1 MKLITGI
8 ILSLCLF
15 TATNSWSQNN
25 IAGSKV
31 APGSKTM
38 RISKAALQDKIRG
51 GWAGQTI
58 GVTFGGP
65 YEFRFNGTLI
75 QDYQPLTWYDGYLK
89 KTMTEIPGLYDDI
102 YMDLT
107 FVDIINRLGVDAPID
122 SFANA
127 FANAGYDLW
136 FANQAAR
143 YNILNGIK
151 APASGLPEHNLHA
164 DAIDYQIEADYSGL
178 MNPGMPNSAS
188 AINDKIGHIM
198 NYGDGWYGGVYMAAM
213 YTLAFTNT
221 DIKTVVKEGL
231 KTIPA
236 QSDFYQCISDVIK
249 WQAKYPN
256 DWKQTWFE
264 LEKKWSSDKVCP
276 QGVFVPFNI
285 DAKINA
291 AYVVLGLLYGDGDYS
306 KTLEIATRAGQDA
319 DCNPSSAGGI
329 LGALLGYDKI
339 PARWKLGLKEIE
351 DMNFSYTTLS
361 LNGVYAASYKH
372 ALDMIKKNGGSETTD
387 DVVIRVQEPLT
398 VRYEKSFD
406 NVFPISKTVLSSRR
420 EATGSAG
427 DVNGLTF
434 DFEGTGFALLGAAS
448 KKQRNAG
455 DDYVFEADLFIDG
468 VLAETA
474 KFPTAFKTRRHELF
488 WKLNMPRGKHT
499 VKIIVK
505 NPDSKF
511 DLRASD
517 YIVYDNQPVK

>member
-1 MKLITGI
+1 MK
-8 ILSLCLF
+8 SF
-15 TATNSWSQNN
+15 TRIWLLGCFLWTTNGYSQNK
-25 IAGSKV
+25 IAGTDVK
-31 APGSKTM
+31 PGSKTL
-38 RISKAALQDKIRG
+38 RISKPVLQDKIRG

-65 YEFRFNGTLI
+65 YEFKYNGTII
-75 QDYQPLTWYDGYLK
+75 QDYQPLVWYEGYLK
-89 KTMTEIPGLYDDI
+89 KTMVDIPGLYDDI

-107 FVDIINRLGVDAPID
+107 FVDIISRLGLDAPVD

-143 YNILNGIK
+143 YNILNGIPS
-151 APASGLPEHNLHA
+151 PASGTPEHNLQA
-164 DAIDYQIEADYSGL
+164 DAIDYQIESDFCGL

-188 AINDKIGHIM
+188 AVNDKIGHIM

-213 YTLAFTNT
+213 YTLAFTHT
-221 DIKTVVKEGL
+221 DIKTVVKEAL

-236 QSDFYQCISDVIK
+236 QSEFYKCMNDVIL
-249 WQAKYPN
+249 WHTKYPA

-264 LEKKWSSDKVCP
+264 LQKKWSSDMVCP

-291 AYVVLGLLYGDGDYS
+291 AYVIMGLLYGNGDYTR
-306 KTLEIATRAGQDA
+306 TLEIATRAGQDA

-329 LGALLGYDKI
+329 LGTLLGYDKI

-351 DMNFSYTTLS
+351 DMNFSYTSLS

-372 ALDMIKKNGGSETTD
+372 ALDLIRRNGGSETANE
-387 DVVIRVQEPLT
+387 VMIRIQEPLP

-406 NVFPISKTVLSSRR
+406 HVYPAAKNSLRNKG
-420 EATGSAG
+420 EA
-427 DVNGLTF
+427 NGLSF

-448 KKQRNAG
+448 KKQKDG
-455 DDYVFEADLFIDG
+455 SDYVFEADLFIDG

-474 KFPTAFKTRRHELF
+474 KFPTNFKKRRHELF

-499 VKIIVK
+499 VKVTVK
-505 NPDSKF
+505 NPDNGF
-511 DLRASD
+511 DLRATD

>member
-1 MKLITGI
+1 MKLLAR
-8 ILSLCLF
+8 ILLFGCLLP
-15 TATNSWSQNN
+15 TAESYSQNK
-25 IAGSKV
+25 IAGTTV
-31 APGSKTM
+31 AQGSKTV
-38 RISKAALQDKIRG
+38 RISKTVLKDKIRG

-65 YEFRFNGTLI
+65 YEFRYNGTLI

-107 FVDIINRLGVDAPID
+107 FVSIIDKYGLDAPVD

-151 APASGLPEHNLHA
+151 APASGSPEHNLHA
-164 DAIDYQIEADYSGL
+164 DAIDYQIEADYCGL

-213 YTLAFTNT
+213 YTLAFTYT
-221 DIKTVVKEGL
+221 DIKAVVKEAL

-236 QSDFYQCISDVIK
+236 QSEFYQCMNDVIQ
-249 WQAKYPN
+249 WNAKYPT

-264 LEKKWSSDKVCP
+264 LEKKWSSDMVCP

-291 AYVVLGLLYGDGDYS
+291 AYVIMALLYGNGDYS
-306 KTLEIATRAGQDA
+306 RTLEIATRAGQDA

-329 LGALLGYDKI
+329 LGTLLGYDKI
-339 PARWKLGLKEIE
+339 PAYWKQGLNEIE

-372 ALDMIKKNGGSETTD
+372 ALDMIRKNGGSETET

-406 NVFPISKTVLSSRR
+406 KIYPIQKNSLRNKG
-420 EATGSAG
+420 EA
-427 DVNGLTF
+427 NGLTF
-434 DFEGTGFALLGAAS
+434 DFEGTGFSLLGAAS
-448 KKQRNAG
+448 KKQRDGG
-455 DDYVFEADLFIDG
+455 DDYTFEADLFIDG
-468 VLAETA
+468 QLVETA
-474 KFPTAFKTRRHELF
+474 KFPTNFKTRRHELF

-499 VKIIVK
+499 VKITVK

-511 DLRASD
+511 DLRATD
-517 YIVYDNQPVK
+517 YIVYDNQPAK

>member
-1 MKLITGI
+1 MKFIKH
-8 ILSLCLF
+8 ILLSTCLF
-15 TATNSWSQNN
+15 SAAAGFSQYTVAGTKVTAG
-25 IAGSKV
+25 A
-31 APGSKTM
+31 KTVRM
-38 RISKAALQDKIRG
+38 TKSVLQDKIRG

-65 YEFRFNGTLI
+65 YEFRSNGTLI

-89 KTMTEIPGLYDDI
+89 KTMTETPGLYDDI

-107 FVDIINRLGVDAPID
+107 FVDIIDRFGLDAPID

-151 APASGLPEHNLHA
+151 APLSGAPEHNLHA
-164 DAIDYQIEADYSGL
+164 DAIDYQIEADYCGL

-213 YTLAFTNT
+213 YTLAFTHT
-221 DIKTVVKEGL
+221 DIKTVVKSAL
-231 KTIPA
+231 KTVPA
-236 QSDFYQCISDVIK
+236 QSDFYKCMNDVIQ
-249 WQAKYPN
+249 WHTKYPD

-264 LEKKWSSDKVCP
+264 LEKKWSSDMVCP

-291 AYVVLGLLYGDGDYS
+291 AYVILALLYGNGDYT

-329 LGALLGYDKI
+329 LGTLLGYDKI
-339 PARWKLGLKEIE
+339 PARWKMGLKEIE
-351 DMNFSYTTLS
+351 DMNFSYTTIS
-361 LNGVYAASYKH
+361 LNSVYDKSYRH
-372 ALDMIKKNGGSETTD
+372 AIDMIKKNGGTETATD
-387 DVVIRVQEPLT
+387 VMIRVQEPLS

-406 NVFPISKTVLSSRR
+406 NVFPIAKNSLRNKG
-420 EATGSAG
+420 E
-427 DVNGLTF
+427 VNGLSF

-448 KKQRNAG
+448 KKQRDGAA
-455 DDYVFEADLFIDG
+455 DYVFEAELYIDG
-468 VLAETA
+468 LLVETA

-499 VKIIVK
+499 AKILVK

-517 YIVYDNQPVK
+517 YIVYDNQPARHEK